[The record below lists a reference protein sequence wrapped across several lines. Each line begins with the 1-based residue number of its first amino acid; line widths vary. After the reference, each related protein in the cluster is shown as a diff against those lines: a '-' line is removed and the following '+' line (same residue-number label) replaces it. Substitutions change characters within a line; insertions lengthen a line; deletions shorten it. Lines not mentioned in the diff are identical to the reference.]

1 MIVVDLPLNYQKRN
15 LKEKVYKLVLLISNS
30 ELLIKGSTALIFKI
44 GGMLSIYLFHFLL
57 AKLSGAEAN
66 GIFSTFFTLL
76 SIIVVFSIL
85 GLDTFLL
92 KRLADFNSKQQ
103 WGSLRNTYKKIIGI
117 VLTISIF
124 FSIFLY
130 ILFTNGFLDF
140 YNQSDVVYYLIFA
153 IIPFSVLHINAEGFR
168 AIKNI
173 KLFSFFRS
181 FAIFGLAAIT
191 LFFINDSHKN
201 IGVSAFTFSVISL
214 AILSIILWL
223 KTISKK
229 ESLIEVTISV
239 SAMIRESF
247 PMFLSGSLFL
257 LMSWVD
263 ILMLGNFNSQT
274 DVGIYTIAMK
284 LAGLTTLILFAVN
297 TILGPKISE
306 FYHNKEMDSLAR
318 MVQTAAKITFI
329 LSIPI
334 LLIILLFPE
343 FLLQLFGDEFNTIAG
358 KHTLIILAIGQMIN
372 VFFGAV
378 IYILDMTGKQIISR
392 NILFLTAIIN
402 IALNYY
408 LIPIYGI
415 KGAAIATSISIF
427 CWTVLGAVYVKKYFN
442 FYAFPVFKN

>member
-57 AKLSGAEAN
+57 AKLAGAEAN

-103 WGSLRNTYKKIIGI
+103 WGNLKNTYKKVMGI
-117 VLTISIF
+117 VLTTSIF
-124 FSIFLY
+124 FSILLY
-130 ILFTNGFLDF
+130 ILFTNGFFDF
-140 YNQSDVVYYLIFA
+140 YNQSNVVFYLIFA
-153 IIPFSVLHINAEGFR
+153 ITPFSVLHINAEGFR

-181 FAIFGLAAIT
+181 FAIFGLTAII
-191 LFFINDSHKN
+191 LFFLNDSHKN
-201 IGVSAFTFSVISL
+201 VGVDAFIFSVIFL
-214 AILSIILWL
+214 AMLSIILWI

-229 ESLIEVTISV
+229 ESLTEETISISV
-239 SAMIRESF
+239 MIRESF

-257 LMSWVD
+257 FMSWVD

-274 DVGIYTIAMK
+274 DVGIYTIALK

-306 FYHNKEMDSLAR
+306 LYHNKKMDSLVKI
-318 MVQTAAKITFI
+318 VQTAAKITFI

-343 FLLQLFGDEFNTIAG
+343 FLLQLFGDEFNTITG

-378 IYILDMTGKQIISR
+378 IYILDMTGKQITSR
-392 NILFLTAIIN
+392 NILFFTAIIN

-415 KGAAIATSISIF
+415 KGAAIATSVSIF
-427 CWTVLGAVYVKKYFN
+427 CWTVLGAVYVKKYFG
-442 FYAFPVFKN
+442 FYAFPVLKN